1 MWRGWT
7 DMLKIGK
14 ILFVLEMAL
23 VMAGLYFISDLWVNS
38 MKDYEQIE
46 HFPYNGIY
54 YSSFL
59 DDFSNGSFHAVKKEV
74 EALPG
79 FRGWS
84 YTNVEVVGEKD
95 MVISYDALSSR
106 LFSSIPV
113 EGEWFGRKDADRVP
127 CVMVDNAQR
136 DAEVGEEIA
145 IGSTKYIVMGLVSA
159 EDAYFDISSSYGNG
173 NSGAL
178 SELKTGLFQPGY
190 RTVICSGGS
199 EPEYNDQ
206 TSVIAYFGKD
216 TPPDEMKR
224 AEQIL
229 QKEGV
234 TETFAQMKQFT
245 YRECYYKVMEYIPF
259 CLLLFF
265 VSLMGLVTT
274 IVINSRAVI
283 RKYGIV
289 SLFGG
294 RWEQIRAVYFGKLL
308 AMLLCMALA
317 VVVFAVQTEMFRFRI
332 LLISLL
338 LTFLYAIIGTLVLQL
353 IKGRKGIMECIRM

>member
-1 MWRGWT
+1 
-7 DMLKIGK
+7 MLRIGK

-23 VMAGLYFISDLWVNS
+23 VMAGLYFISDLWQDS

-54 YSSFL
+54 YSSFS
-59 DDFSNGSFHAVKKEV
+59 DDFSAGSFHAVKKEI

-84 YTNVEVVGEKD
+84 YTNMEAVGEKD
-95 MVISYDALSSR
+95 IVITYDALSSS
-106 LFSSIPV
+106 LFSAVPK
-113 EGEWFGRKDADRVP
+113 EGEWFGKKKGNRVP
-127 CVMVDNAQR
+127 CVMVDNVQR
-136 DAEVGEEIA
+136 DVEVGEEIE
-145 IGSTKYIVMGLVSA
+145 IGSTKYIITGLISA
-159 EDAYFDISSSYGNG
+159 EDGFFDISSAYGNG
-173 NSGAL
+173 NDYDLSG
-178 SELKTGLFQPGY
+178 LKTGMFLPGY

-216 TPPDEMKR
+216 TPSDEMKR

-229 QKEGV
+229 QREGV
-234 TETFAQMKQFT
+234 TETFAQMKQVT

-274 IVINSRAVI
+274 TVINSRAVI

-294 RWEQIRAVYFGKLL
+294 RWRRIRAAYFGKLL
-308 AMLLCMALA
+308 MMLLCMVLA
-317 VVVFAVQTEMFRFRI
+317 ATVFAVQAEIFRFKI

-338 LTFLYAIIGTLVLQL
+338 LAFLYAMTGTLVLQFV
-353 IKGRKGIMECIRM
+353 KGRKGIMECLRM

>member
-1 MWRGWT
+1 
-7 DMLKIGK
+7 MLRTGK
-14 ILFVLEMAL
+14 ILFALEMAL
-23 VMAGLYFISDLWVNS
+23 VMAGLYFISNLWVNS

-59 DDFSNGSFHAVKKEV
+59 DDFSAGSFHAVKKEV

-84 YTNVEVVGEKD
+84 YTNVEMVGEKD

-106 LFSSIPV
+106 LFSVVPMK
-113 EGEWFGRKDADRVP
+113 GKWFGQKKGDRVP

-136 DAEVGEEIA
+136 DVEVGEA
-145 IGSTKYIVMGLVSA
+145 FTIGSTEYMVTGLVSA
-159 EDAYFDISSSYGNG
+159 EDAFFDISGSYGNG
-173 NSGAL
+173 DAAAL
-178 SELKTGLFQPGY
+178 SDLYTGMFQPGY

-206 TSVIAYFGKD
+206 TSVIAYFRKD
-216 TPPDEMKR
+216 TAPDEMKR

-229 QKEGV
+229 QKEGI
-234 TETFAQMKQFT
+234 TETFAQMKQVT

-274 IVINSRAVI
+274 TVINSRAVI
-283 RKYGIV
+283 RKYGIF

-308 AMLLCMALA
+308 LVLLCMVLA
-317 VVVFAVQTEMFRFRI
+317 AAVFAVQTEMFRFRI

-338 LTFLYAIIGTLVLQL
+338 LAFLYAIIGTLVLQL
-353 IKGRKGIMECIRM
+353 VKGRKGIMECIRM

>member
-1 MWRGWT
+1 
-7 DMLKIGK
+7 MLRIGK

-23 VMAGLYFISDLWVNS
+23 VMAGLYFISDLWLDN
-38 MKDYEQIE
+38 MKDHEQIV

-59 DDFSNGSFHAVKKEV
+59 DDFSNGSFHAVKKEI

-84 YTNVEVVGEKD
+84 YTNMETVGEKD
-95 MVISYDALSSR
+95 IVISYDALSSR
-106 LFSSIPV
+106 LFSVVPM
-113 EGEWFGRKDADRVP
+113 EGEWFGKKKGGRVP
-127 CVMVDNAQR
+127 CVMVDNEQR
-136 DAEVGEEIA
+136 DAEVGEEIE
-145 IGSTKYIVMGLVSA
+145 IGSTKYIITGLISA
-159 EDAYFDISSSYGNG
+159 EDTFFDISNAYGNG
-173 NSGAL
+173 NGYDLSG
-178 SELKTGLFQPGY
+178 LKTGLFQPGY

-206 TSVIAYFGKD
+206 TSVIAYFEKD
-216 TPPDEMKR
+216 TASDEMKR

-234 TETFAQMKQFT
+234 TETFAQMKQVT

-274 IVINSRAVI
+274 TVINSRAVI

-294 RWEQIRAVYFGKLL
+294 RWGQIRTAYFGKLL
-308 AMLLCMALA
+308 LLLLCMVLA
-317 VVVFAVQTEMFRFRI
+317 AAVFAVQTEIFRFGI

-338 LTFLYAIIGTLVLQL
+338 LAFLYAMIGTLVLQL
-353 IKGRKGIMECIRM
+353 VKGRKSIMECIRM

>member
-1 MWRGWT
+1 
-7 DMLKIGK
+7 MLRIGK

-23 VMAGLYFISDLWVNS
+23 VMAGLYFISDLWLDN
-38 MKDYEQIE
+38 MKDYEQIL

-59 DDFSNGSFHAVKKEV
+59 DDFSAGSFHAVKKKI

-84 YTNVEVVGEKD
+84 YTNMETVGEKD
-95 MVISYDALSSR
+95 IVISYDALSSR
-106 LFSSIPV
+106 LFSAATI
-113 EGEWFGRKDADRVP
+113 EGEWYGKKKGDRVP

-136 DAEVGEEIA
+136 DAKVGEEIA
-145 IGSTKYIVMGLVSA
+145 IGGTKYIITGLISA
-159 EDAYFDISSSYGNG
+159 EDAFLDISSAYGNG
-173 NSGAL
+173 NGYAL

-190 RTVICSGGS
+190 RTIICSGDS

-229 QKEGV
+229 QKEGI
-234 TETFAQMKQFT
+234 TETFAQMKQVT

-259 CLLLFF
+259 CFLLF
-265 VSLMGLVTT
+265 
-274 IVINSRAVI
+274 
-283 RKYGIV
+283 
-289 SLFGG
+289 LFH
-294 RWEQIRAVYFGKLL
+294 
-308 AMLLCMALA
+308 
-317 VVVFAVQTEMFRFRI
+317 
-332 LLISLL
+332 
-338 LTFLYAIIGTLVLQL
+338 
-353 IKGRKGIMECIRM
+353 

>member
-1 MWRGWT
+1 
-7 DMLKIGK
+7 MLKIGK
-14 ILFVLEMAL
+14 ILFILEMAL
-23 VMAGLYFISDLWVNS
+23 VMAGLYFISDLWQDS

-59 DDFSNGSFHAVKKEV
+59 DDFSNGSFHAVKKEI

-84 YTNVEVVGEKD
+84 YTNMEAAGEKD
-95 MVISYDALSSR
+95 IVISYDALSSR
-106 LFSSIPV
+106 LFSAVPT
-113 EGEWFGRKDADRVP
+113 EGEWFGQKEGDRIP

-136 DAEVGEEIA
+136 DVGVGEEIE
-145 IGSTKYIVMGLVSA
+145 IGGTKYIVTGLISA
-159 EDAYFDISSSYGNG
+159 EDAFFDISSSYGNG
-173 NSGAL
+173 KDSAL
-178 SELKTGLFQPGY
+178 SGLKTGLFQPGY
-190 RTVICSGGS
+190 RTVICSGDS

-216 TPPDEMKR
+216 TPSNEMKQ

-234 TETFAQMKQFT
+234 TETFAQMKQVT

-274 IVINSRAVI
+274 TVINSRAVI

-294 RWEQIRAVYFGKLL
+294 RWGQIRAAYFGKLM
-308 AMLLCMALA
+308 AMLLCMVLA
-317 VVVFAVQTEMFRFRI
+317 ATVFAVQAEVFRFRI

-338 LTFLYAIIGTLVLQL
+338 LAFLYAMIGTLVLQL
-353 IKGRKGIMECIRM
+353 VKGRRGIMECIRM